1 MRQLE
6 INKRSPKTR
15 GRTQPRTV
23 MDSSGA
29 LELQGSEEAGN
40 MAWKGRR
47 GLEVNLDGAPT
58 APTIYMDLI

>member
-1 MRQLE
+1 MKQLG

-15 GRTQPRTV
+15 GKTQPKTV
-23 MDSSGA
+23 MDSSGV
-29 LELQGSEEAGN
+29 LELEESEEAGN

-47 GLEVNLDGAPT
+47 GLEVNLGGAPT